1 MVKRFHAL
9 VIAALLATVPA
20 MSASAQAPGAQGP
33 GAQAPQV
40 TPPQG
45 DGHGD
50 GPKVDPTP
58 EPKIAPPEPKIG
70 PNPEPKLVEPP
81 ANLPRPQT
89 GDAKINIDKLFEA
102 LKIAPT
108 EESAKYVENR
118 IWALWLAAGG
128 DTSNLLMSR
137 AKTAMEKKELDVALK
152 LLNAIIDLQPDY
164 AEAWNRRAT
173 IYFNNKD
180 YGSAIADIH
189 EVLAREPRHF
199 GALAGLGTIMQE
211 IGDDKAALE
220 AYRRA
225 LALHPKLEKIP
236 EIVKRLTEKV
246 EGREI

>member
-81 ANLPRPQT
+81 
-89 GDAKINIDKLFEA
+89 
-102 LKIAPT
+102 KIAPT

-128 DTSNLLMSR
+128 DTSNLLMGR
-137 AKTAMEKKELDVALK
+137 VKTAMEKKELDVALK
-152 LLNAIIDLQPDY
+152 LLNAIIDLKPDFV
-164 AEAWNRRAT
+164 EAWNRRAT
-173 IYFNNKD
+173 VYFNTKD
-180 YGSAIADIH
+180 YGSAIADIR

-211 IGDDKAALE
+211 LGDDKAALE
-220 AYRRA
+220 AFRRA
-225 LALHPKLEKIP
+225 LAVHPKLDKIP
-236 EIVKRLTEKV
+236 EMVKRLTEKV